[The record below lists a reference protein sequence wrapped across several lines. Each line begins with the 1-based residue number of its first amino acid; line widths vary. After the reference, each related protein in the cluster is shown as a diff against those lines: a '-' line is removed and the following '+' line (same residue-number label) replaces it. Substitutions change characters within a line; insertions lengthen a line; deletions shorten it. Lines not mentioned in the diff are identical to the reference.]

1 MDFPRLYF
9 VTDKHLGSSTILE
22 PRIPESTLSMEDQVT
37 PRICV
42 AATIQQCL
50 TAIEASS
57 ALETEK
63 VDEKIYYVY
72 FTIFDDSITKQP
84 TSDEVPD
91 AYSTGE
97 LWILEPDAFFLI
109 GAYKLTKGE
118 RIGNSC
124 YRRYYFTKAG
134 CDPVVD
140 RVCVSVVYGD
150 IDAFSYIDYDMS
162 LRDSVLEETKNI
174 SIK

>member
-9 VTDKHLGSSTILE
+9 VTDKHLGSSMILE
-22 PRIPESTLSMEDQVT
+22 PRIPEFTSSMEDQVT

-42 AATIQQCL
+42 ASTIQQCL
-50 TAIEASS
+50 TAIEVSS

-63 VDEKIYYVY
+63 VNEKIYYVY
-72 FTIFDDSITKQP
+72 YTTYDDSTTVRP
-84 TSDEVPD
+84 TSDEVSD

-134 CDPVVD
+134 CDPVVS
-140 RVCVSVVYGD
+140 RVCASVVYGD

-162 LRDSVLEETKNI
+162 LRESALEEI
-174 SIK
+174 DR